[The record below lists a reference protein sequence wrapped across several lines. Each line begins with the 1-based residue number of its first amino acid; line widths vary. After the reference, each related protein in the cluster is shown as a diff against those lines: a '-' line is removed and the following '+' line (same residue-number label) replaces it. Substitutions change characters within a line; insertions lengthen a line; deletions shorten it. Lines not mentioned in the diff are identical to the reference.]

1 MLIDIVCVRHIDI
14 NVPAGPSTVGSRAP
28 RGLWS
33 PAGQA
38 GLVFPALIMLVA
50 GQSPAEASEF
60 NTGSTPA
67 RHVPYL
73 LVRVRV
79 RPERHRAQ
87 SCAIPLRSPAPER
100 SSDLKLLK
108 VPPQLPRC
116 KCSLPNERRRGH
128 VTTLAFLLFLTG
140 FCLLGDS
147 HNHGYLLLR
156 VSDEVRCV
164 HTWMGVGLWVGGWMG
179 GVVYGQR
186 HRSASSLY
194 QCNLPQARAAQVL
207 LRADLARRH
216 TSRTNPPAERETDT
230 LLRL

>member
-1 MLIDIVCVRHIDI
+1 VPQHGQVVRL
-14 NVPAGPSTVGSRAP
+14 GSASARPLRLVSLRLVRARLAALGFSERLDSP
-28 RGLWS
+28 RGERLAHLAPCATIS
-33 PAGQA
+33 G
-38 GLVFPALIMLVA
+38 
-50 GQSPAEASEF
+50 
-60 NTGSTPA
+60 A
-67 RHVPYL
+67 RVSRL
-73 LVRVRV
+73 QRF
-79 RPERHRAQ
+79 RPPP
-87 SCAIPLRSPAPER
+87 PLT
-100 SSDLKLLK
+100 
-108 VPPQLPRC
+108 
-116 KCSLPNERRRGH
+116 RR
-128 VTTLAFLLFLTG
+128 TLAFLLFLTG

-216 TSRTNPPAERETDT
+216 TSRTNPPAERETDN